1 MFKNYIKIAWRNLV
15 KDSQFT
21 FLNVVGLSTGL
32 ACTLLIYLWVSDEW
46 KMDRFNKKDGQLYQV
61 MENRKQA
68 SGIWTAQTTSGLM
81 ADALA
86 NDMPEVQYAVN
97 TASENNAILS
107 VDDEKNIR
115 ADGLYAGHAINAIMV
130 GYGHQG
136 ESLINKVVDELRCGP
151 ASVTVRGVHMQV
163 DRGVGG

>member
-1 MFKNYIKIAWRNLV
+1 MFKNYIKIAWRNLI

-97 TASENNAILS
+97 TANRITILPNNSIS
-107 VDDEKNIR
+107 
-115 ADGLYAGHAINAIMV
+115 
-130 GYGHQG
+130 
-136 ESLINKVVDELRCGP
+136 C
-151 ASVTVRGVHMQV
+151 
-163 DRGVGG
+163 

>member
-46 KMDRFNKKDGQLYQV
+46 KMDRFNKKDSQLYQV

-68 SGIWTAQTTSGLM
+68 SGIWTAQSTSGLM

-86 NDMPEVQYAVN
+86 TDMPEVQYAVN
-97 TASENNAILS
+97 TARASDAILS
-107 VDDEKNIR
+107 VDNEKDIR
-115 ADGLYAGHAINAIMV
+115 ADGRYAGKDFFMV
-130 GYGHQG
+130 FSYDLLQG
-136 ESLINKVVDELRCGP
+136 DSN
-151 ASVTVRGVHMQV
+151 QV
-163 DRGVGG
+163 LVGRNSIALSDDMATRLF